1 MELPVWLLW
10 CISFL
15 IATMPLVILPIAMKV
30 DKVRPTKRR
39 AKPVEFTTLVACDGF
54 IVMELDDEELLGLAR
69 ILAAEQMR
77 IHWGKDIDCIY

>member
-1 MELPVWLLW
+1 MEVPVWLMW
-10 CISFL
+10 VVAFL
-15 IATMPLVILPIAMKV
+15 LAVMPLSVIPIAMKV

-54 IVMELDDEELLGLAR
+54 IVMELDDEELLDLAR

-77 IHWGKDIDCIY
+77 IHWGKDIDFIY